1 MWMGVESNYNPELNL
16 LGLNKQVSY
25 TCVAIGIT
33 FFATAT
39 LGWTAAATKNEC
51 LSFGV
56 SCTPDRP
63 C

>member
-1 MWMGVESNYNPELNL
+1 MWLGVEANYNPELNL
-16 LGLNKQVSY
+16 LDLHRQAAY
-25 TCVAIGIT
+25 TCVIIGIAL
-33 FFATAT
+33 FATAT

-56 SCTPDRP
+56 SCQKIY